1 MEIKRCEYIKTNGQ
15 QCGSPALLDEKFC
28 FFHNRWK
35 TDYSV
40 IGEVSLNPIPGTITF
55 PVLEDYESIQMAI
68 LQIMHQLTSGHLPTK
83 TGGLLLYGLQIASAN
98 LRYADFEPRHRE
110 TVVIDPTA
118 THLTPLDGDQWADE
132 DDEDADDEG
141 YEATGDE
148 DEEDFEDGDDEGEE
162 DDEDGEDE
170 EGYERADEEEEAD
183 AEEANVGADAP
194 VRPRAKRG
202 SRFDDAEEHFVS
214 T

>member
-15 QCGSPALLDEKFC
+15 QCGSPALRAEKFC

-40 IGEVSLNPIPGTITF
+40 IGEASINPIPGHITF
-55 PVLEDYESIQMAI
+55 PVLEDYESIQVAI

-83 TGGLLLYGLQIASAN
+83 TGGLLLYSLQIASAN

-110 TVVIDPTA
+110 TVVIDPA
-118 THLTPLDGDQWADE
+118 AAHLTPLDGEQWTDE
-132 DDEDADDEG
+132 DDEEEDDQD
-141 YEATGDE
+141 YEASGNE
-148 DEEDFEDGDDEGEE
+148 DEEDFEDGDEEEEEEEEE
-162 DDEDGEDE
+162 DEQ
-170 EGYERADEEEEAD
+170 GYEDADDEEEAD
-183 AEEANVGADAP
+183 AEEAHVGADAP